1 MKDLTVN
8 EATFLIDAFNG
19 VQASAATVVQNI
31 LGAIPWTDTH
41 GCNPW
46 TLARKVDA
54 WSLAERAELLD
65 RIDQFWDEGAIADVG
80 DRLKEVGLIH

>member
-31 LGAIPWTDTH
+31 LGAIPYTDSH
-41 GCNPW
+41 GCNPRE
-46 TLARKVDA
+46 LAKKIER
-54 WSLAERAELLD
+54 WSDKDRGELLD
-65 RIDQFWDEGAIADVG
+65 RIDQFWDEGVVADVG
-80 DRLKEVGLIH
+80 DRLKEVGLIK